1 MVGRQSFLSGF
12 RLELQQCIAGGKL
25 FILKV
30 TPLGKILTWA
40 FVLVG
45 NHQLWKSHP
54 NFPNHRLP
62 KCWNHHKNQLLAGAI
77 RISKPQVFRKKYFL
91 DLFFGG
97 GGDFLRLCT
106 MGFITI
112 LHHHHVGVNILWDC
126 FGNFFPCA
134 SWPKSQIQVLKSSPT
149 CSTMMGRGGRVY
161 HQLVWHI

>member
-62 KCWNHHKNQLLAGAI
+62 KCWNHHKNQLLPNFQTASI
-77 RISKPQVFRKKYFL
+77 PQEVFLGFVFR
-91 DLFFGG
+91 GG
-97 GGDFLRLCT
+97 GEIFYDFAP
-106 MGFITI
+106 
-112 LHHHHVGVNILWDC
+112 WD
-126 FGNFFPCA
+126 
-134 SWPKSQIQVLKSSPT
+134 SSPFCT
-149 CSTMMGRGGRVY
+149 TTMWESIFCGIVLGTFFLAHHGRNRKSKYWRV
-161 HQLVWHI
+161 HPLVQPWWVGEEGYTIN